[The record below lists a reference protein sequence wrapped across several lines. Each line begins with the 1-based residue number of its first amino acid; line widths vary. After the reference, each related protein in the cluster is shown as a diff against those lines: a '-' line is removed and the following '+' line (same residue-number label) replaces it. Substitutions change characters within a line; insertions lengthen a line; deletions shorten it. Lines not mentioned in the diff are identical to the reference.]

1 MAKVGEHVQ
10 KKHAVHSSTDTINSF
25 VQGKVRQS

>member
-25 VQGKVRQS
+25 VRGKVRQS